1 MDVILVWGIIALSRW
16 WMVKHSVCVTRK
28 LSFLVVGKNQIKN
41 GMPYMIRN
49 TNGKDAINFRA
60 NIT

>member
-1 MDVILVWGIIALSRW
+1 
-16 WMVKHSVCVTRK
+16 MVKEWAMIYGCYS
-28 LSFLVVGKNQIKN
+28 SVGKKQIKN

-49 TNGKDAINFRA
+49 TNGKDAINFRE

>member
-1 MDVILVWGIIALSRW
+1 MSNDL
-16 WMVKHSVCVTRK
+16 WMLFYSVGEK
-28 LSFLVVGKNQIKN
+28 KQIKN